1 MIPTADETPRRR
13 TPWVTWGL
21 IVVNVL
27 IFVYEL
33 LQGQDLEQ
41 FIMRWGAVP
50 AYIADT
56 ANHPMAWLTL
66 LTSTF
71 LHGGWLHLIGNM
83 LYLYIFGDN
92 VEDRL
97 GHLGYLVFY
106 LSAGVLAGLAQV
118 LTSLG
123 STIPGVGAS
132 GAIAGVLGA
141 YLVMYPR
148 APVRVLVPGL
158 FLLHMARLPAIIV
171 LGFWFI
177 LQLLN
182 GFLSL
187 GTATMAT
194 TGGTAWFA
202 HIGGFVVGLLMG
214 LVLRLQRRRAY

>member
-1 MIPTADETPRRR
+1 MIPTGDYVPRRR
-13 TPWVTWGL
+13 TPWVT
-21 IVVNVL
+21 IVL
-27 IFVYEL
+27 ILVNIAVFLYEVL
-33 LQGQDLEQ
+33 LGENLDQ
-41 FIMRWGAVP
+41 FLMTWGVVP
-50 AYIADT
+50 AYIADP
-56 ANHPMAWLTL
+56 ANHPLAWLTL

-83 LYLYIFGDN
+83 IYLWTFGDN

-97 GHLGYLVFY
+97 GHAGYLVFY
-106 LSAGVLAGLAQV
+106 LAAGVLAGLAQV
-118 LTSLG
+118 FASQG

-141 YLVMYPR
+141 YLVMYPQ

-158 FLLHMARLPAIIV
+158 FLLHMTRLPAIIV
-171 LGFWFI
+171 LGFWFL

-187 GTATMAT
+187 GTATMST

-214 LVLRLQRRRAY
+214 LLLRLRRRRM